1 MSEELVLRETRGAI
15 AWVELNRP
23 EAGNALT
30 PGLIQ
35 ILDTVFAAIDEEEA
49 IRVVVLA
56 GSGDDFC
63 AGADIAALGAFDSY
77 AARARFGRRMRRTGS
92 VFTRIEKFPKPV
104 IASVQG
110 KARAGGLEL
119 MLCSDLV
126 VAARSATFGD
136 AHSPFGQLPGGGT
149 SIRLPRRIGVTRAKY
164 VLFTGDMIDAAT
176 MLEWGAINEVAD
188 DADLEGATMRL
199 AERLAANSPAS
210 LSQLKRLVD
219 AGIQQPPET
228 ALGMEIA
235 AAEINLGS
243 DDMAEGMRAI
253 AEGRRPRFGS
263 PAEGVSADVS

>member
-1 MSEELVLRETRGAI
+1 VSEGLVLRETRGAI
-15 AWVELNRP
+15 ARLRLNRP

-35 ILDTVFAAIDEEEA
+35 ALDDAFAAIDEEEA

-77 AARARFGRRMRRTGS
+77 SARARFGRRMRRTGS
-92 VFTRIEKFPKPV
+92 VFSRIERFPKPV
-104 IASVQG
+104 IAAVHG

-119 MLCSDLV
+119 LLCCDLV
-126 VAARSATFGD
+126 VAGRSATFGD

-149 SIRLPRRIGVTRAKY
+149 SIRLPRRIGVTRAKF
-164 VLFTGDMIDAAT
+164 VLFTGDLVDAAT
-176 MLEWGAINEVAD
+176 MLEWGAINEVVD
-188 DADLEGATMRL
+188 DADVDSAIMRL
-199 AERLAANSPAS
+199 AERLAVNSPAS

-219 AGIQQPPET
+219 AGVQQPLET

-253 AEGRRPRFGS
+253 AEGRRPQFGK
-263 PAEGVSADVS
+263 PAEV